1 MKGVLES
8 VIAKENADIETSRR
22 TDFADA
28 EKGRSDATDPN
39 ASEQQ
44 SAGMGRPAAWNRPEF
59 GWTGKS
65 LNHVR
70 LNANLRFDLITIL
83 LLPSFQTLKT
93 KDILNMNKFHR
104 HLTLLFSYLVQEK

>member
-28 EKGRSDATDPN
+28 EKGRSGATDPN

-70 LNANLRFDLITIL
+70 LNANYQI
-83 LLPSFQTLKT
+83 
-93 KDILNMNKFHR
+93 
-104 HLTLLFSYLVQEK
+104 